1 MPPAAVVTVR
11 HQDPKCYSQ
20 THIPLT
26 AIQRLLS
33 TLLDIHVDNFFL
45 KRNVYGVTFEN
56 KDPNSLKSLPTR
68 GVTCPEHGDTCRAP
82 GPRRFCCAGRDKHN
96 STNGSARIWSRPSTS
111 ASDVPRQRG
120 FSSRLVSRGD
130 LADCKAPRHPHSAA
144 RTRDRHQRHSAEA
157 NPEGTVMKIGR
168 KLLRH
173 RFTPNTNRA
182 TLPAT

>member
-120 FSSRLVSRGD
+120 FSSRLVSRHHKESPIGHGRRSGG
-130 LADCKAPRHPHSAA
+130 LQSASASASAA

-168 KLLRH
+168 KLLRVCS
-173 RFTPNTNRA
+173 
-182 TLPAT
+182 